1 VDNEWKYQKR
11 IISFTVIPN
20 HKVDT
25 VGRKIE
31 EVLRDWGIRS
41 VSSITVDNASSS
53 DVAVP
58 CLNKKIKTMNGNN
71 SIVLVFL
78 FKFDHVLSLF

>member
-1 VDNEWKYQKR
+1 
-11 IISFTVIPN
+11 
-20 HKVDT
+20 
-25 VGRKIE
+25 
-31 EVLRDWGIRS
+31 

-58 CLNKKIKTMNGNN
+58 CLNKKIKTMNENN